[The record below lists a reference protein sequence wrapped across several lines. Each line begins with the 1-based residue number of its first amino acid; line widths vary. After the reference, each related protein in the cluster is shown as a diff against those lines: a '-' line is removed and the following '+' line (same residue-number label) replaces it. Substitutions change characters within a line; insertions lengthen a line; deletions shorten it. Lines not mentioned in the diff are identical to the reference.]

1 MHSWRLLPVFAS
13 IFIVI
18 CISPLIHILCLI
30 RTFTLLIHFLDGLL
44 IALHGSKGRKLSR
57 TLPHRH
63 LRMPLRHMMWQVDN
77 IVIFSHTTAK
87 VNQRCPITRYTPTIL
102 TIFYVPTYSNPRTIS
117 GVAISFVI
125 AHTKP
130 CIVHKNYVSRSTLK
144 IIKKVSDI
152 L

>member
-1 MHSWRLLPVFAS
+1 
-13 IFIVI
+13 
-18 CISPLIHILCLI
+18 
-30 RTFTLLIHFLDGLL
+30 
-44 IALHGSKGRKLSR
+44 
-57 TLPHRH
+57 